1 MLEGISRSKC
11 VGLDRKK
18 TLKAKA
24 NGQTRQAQQF
34 MAYIRESLLS
44 GGCLRLNSLFLG
56 EGEGDGAY
64 FLWSLQSQLHDT
76 FTYLEIKV
84 AFNSNNGNSNERLL
98 HSDTVCF
105 FFLGGGEKK
114 VGVVWCS
121 FKVVDG
127 VACAEKREKTFG
139 TCAKPRL
146 VSSHA
151 HAHLKVHFSSS
162 LGCQK

>member
-44 GGCLRLNSLFLG
+44 GGCLRLNSLFW
-56 EGEGDGAY
+56 GEGDGAY

-105 FFLGGGEKK
+105 FFWGGGRRRWGWFGALLKWLM
-114 VGVVWCS
+114 VWR
-121 FKVVDG
+121 
-127 VACAEKREKTFG
+127 AQKREK
-139 TCAKPRL
+139 RHL
-146 VSSHA
+146 EHA
-151 HAHLKVHFSSS
+151 QNRDLF
-162 LGCQK
+162 LLMRMRI